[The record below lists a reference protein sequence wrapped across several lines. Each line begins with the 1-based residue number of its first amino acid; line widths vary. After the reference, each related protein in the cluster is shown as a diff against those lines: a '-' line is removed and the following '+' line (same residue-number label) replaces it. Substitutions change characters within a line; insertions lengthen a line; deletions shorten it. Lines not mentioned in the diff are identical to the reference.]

1 MEPVH
6 ALPGYIPDDHPFYFY
21 HMPDPILHGTLS
33 YEIETIYLYTSKRLR
48 LSESLF
54 FHAAP
59 FYIFG
64 IVFVTELFLR
74 TKKETVTSTTFRNGF
89 PYFQYLIV
97 FLFRNVIGGF
107 YSKFP
112 AIYVKYYSRYI
123 IFAFYLTQSF
133 KYLFPNIYFLYVL
146 LYISSSNVVLFLS
159 TV

>member
-33 YEIETIYLYTSKRLR
+33 YEIETVHIKKITLIRIIIFFMLH
-48 LSESLF
+48 LF
-54 FHAAP
+54 IF
-59 FYIFG
+59 FG

-97 FLFRNVIGGF
+97 FLFRM
-107 YSKFP
+107 
-112 AIYVKYYSRYI
+112 
-123 IFAFYLTQSF
+123 
-133 KYLFPNIYFLYVL
+133 
-146 LYISSSNVVLFLS
+146 
-159 TV
+159 